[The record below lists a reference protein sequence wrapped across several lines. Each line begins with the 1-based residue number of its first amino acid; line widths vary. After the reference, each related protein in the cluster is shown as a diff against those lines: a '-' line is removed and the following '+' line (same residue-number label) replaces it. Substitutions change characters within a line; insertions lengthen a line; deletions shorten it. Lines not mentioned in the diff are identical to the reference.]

1 MEEAD
6 RLHILRW
13 SRDDEEYSCYLC
25 RRGDPAVPLVAE
37 VSAIFYEADDGEK
50 WAICVKCAARID
62 PDVVDRWALE
72 VGRDIQ
78 EKARRRS
85 QASRAAECAHCAR
98 EAVAWDG
105 RAMAAYKLR
114 N

>member
-1 MEEAD
+1 MGRNGRSA
-6 RLHILRW
+6 
-13 SRDDEEYSCYLC
+13 SNA
-25 RRGDPAVPLVAE
+25 RRR
-37 VSAIFYEADDGEK
+37 Y
-50 WAICVKCAARID
+50 

-85 QASRAAECAHCAR
+85 QATRAAECAHCAR
-98 EAVAWDG
+98 EAVAWDV